1 MRERAEAAQGEGL
14 KLVRGPL
21 QREATMKLEVRVRSR
36 LGWRE
41 LVLPLGV
48 ALQIELLELV
58 LPLVAAQRMQ
68 LLELML
74 AASMY
79 SPPEGSGLTA
89 TGHPRCD
96 RQCH

>member
-1 MRERAEAAQGEGL
+1 MRERAEAVQVEGL

-48 ALQIELLELV
+48 ALQIEV
-58 LPLVAAQRMQ
+58 
-68 LLELML
+68 LELML